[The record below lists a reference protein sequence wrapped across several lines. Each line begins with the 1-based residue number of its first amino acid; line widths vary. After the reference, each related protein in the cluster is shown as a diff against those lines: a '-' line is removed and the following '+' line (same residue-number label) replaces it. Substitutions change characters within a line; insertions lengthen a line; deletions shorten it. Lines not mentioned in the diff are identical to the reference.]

1 MSHSAFQPRSF
12 DLWTLKS
19 CRRRQHGPRA
29 ASGSPLYFCS
39 LIEYL
44 QAMKLGENIKKVR
57 QAAGLNQKEV
67 AERAGVDPGML
78 SKIENRGQNPSLEI
92 LRRIASGIGCSVA
105 DLLPDDM
112 RRPQRASPTKATK
125 SPDTR
130 PAKGYSQNQG
140 R

>member
-1 MSHSAFQPRSF
+1 
-12 DLWTLKS
+12 
-19 CRRRQHGPRA
+19 
-29 ASGSPLYFCS
+29 
-39 LIEYL
+39 
-44 QAMKLGENIKKVR
+44 MKLGENIKKVR

-105 DLLPDDM
+105 DLLPEDM
-112 RRPQRASPTKATK
+112 RRPASPPKATE

-130 PAKGYSQNQG
+130 PAKGIHRIRRG
-140 R
+140 RV

>member
-1 MSHSAFQPRSF
+1 VPSQPRSF
-12 DLWTLKS
+12 DLWTLKTIGGAS
-19 CRRRQHGPRA
+19 TVPRA
-29 ASGSPLYFCS
+29 ASGSPLYFCP

-67 AERAGVDPGML
+67 AERAGVDAGML

-105 DLLPDDM
+105 DLLPEDM
-112 RRPQRASPTKATK
+112 RRPQRAWPTKATK

-130 PAKGYSQNQG
+130 PAEGYSQNQG

>member
-1 MSHSAFQPRSF
+1 VAIFRGAARAAYM
-12 DLWTLKS
+12 
-19 CRRRQHGPRA
+19 PRA

-39 LIEYL
+39 LRE
-44 QAMKLGENIKKVR
+44 KIKKVR

-67 AERAGVDPGML
+67 AERAGVNPGML
-78 SKIENRGQNPSLEI
+78 SKIENRGQNPSLEM

-112 RRPQRASPTKATK
+112 RRPQKASPTKATK

-130 PAKGYSQNQG
+130 PAK
-140 R
+140 